1 MFYHALTGNGGAT
14 PTEDLEPVLLWTNPS
29 PRSDFATQTVSLDL
43 TDYTGV
49 IVEFNANT
57 DTSNYTTCTRVFCK
71 KGDPNY
77 FGGGAALAGS
87 TLGRVL
93 QIRDEG
99 VFFGEGFLAT
109 SKANGNAVPIKI
121 YGVKEYV
128 VEVDYGKHYVE
139 WTAANSPYVLET
151 DKPVQM
157 IYFKSSSTASEYIT
171 AYLNDDGTYS
181 SYGTGFTFTKIN
193 DTKIKIGYSSSSE
206 NFASGTFQVY
216 YIV

>member
-14 PTEDLEPVLLWTNPS
+14 PEEDLKPVLLWTNPS
-29 PRSDFATQTVSLDL
+29 PTSDFGTQTVSLDL
-43 TDYTGV
+43 TNYTGV

-57 DTSNYTTCTRVFCK
+57 NTSNYTTCTRVFCK
-71 KGDPNY
+71 KNDPEY
-77 FGGGAALAGS
+77 FGGGAAPAGGA
-87 TLGRVL
+87 LGRTL
-93 QIRDEG
+93 RITDEG
-99 VFFGEGFLAT
+99 VFFGKGFLT
-109 SKANGNAVPIKI
+109 NSVANGNAVPIKI
-121 YGVKEYV
+121 YGVKSYV
-128 VEVDYGKHYVE
+128 VEADYGKHYVE

-157 IYFKSSSTASEYIT
+157 IYFKRSSTASEYIT

-181 SYGTGFTFTKIN
+181 SYGTGSTFTKIN